1 LNELLLSL
9 PAAALVGLI
18 CGLQSFVVV
27 HRRLSFMS
35 HGASHG
41 MVAGVGLALLMH
53 WPVFPLA
60 LLAALLISLGVG
72 WITRK
77 SSLGEDSAIGIM
89 LSAFLAIGLLL
100 AGVHGHAHGDDCG
113 GGHLDEYLIGSLE
126 NVQVYD
132 LFFLAAL
139 AVIVVALLWIY
150 WRPLR
155 LFLFDPEGARV
166 AGYPVEFIRMSLLT
180 ALALTIAL
188 SMNVVG
194 VLLVG
199 AFLVI
204 PASAAGFWS
213 ARSSRVMILAAVF
226 SLIAALLGTLLSVA
240 IHVPA
245 GPTIVLALV
254 ALFLISKILGPEK
267 A

>member
-1 LNELLLSL
+1 
-9 PAAALVGLI
+9 LI

-60 LLAALLISLGVG
+60 LLSALLISLGVG
-72 WITRK
+72 WMTRK
-77 SSLGEDSAIGIM
+77 SSLAEDSAIGIM

-126 NVQVYD
+126 TVAAYD
-132 LFFLAAL
+132 LYFLAAL
-139 AVIVVALLWIY
+139 CVLCVTLLWVY

-166 AGYPVEFIRMSLLT
+166 AGYPVEFIRMTLLT

-188 SMNVVG
+188 SMKVVG

-213 ARSSRVMILAAVF
+213 AKSSRVMILAAVF
-226 SLIAALLGTLLSVA
+226 SLFAALAGSLLSSA
-240 IHVPA
+240 FHIPA

-254 ALFLISKILGPEK
+254 ALFLVSRIIGTEK